1 MIMRA
6 FTLSIYNYASGEYE
20 DVEVTEEV
28 YNTYRRTEWNMD
40 KNDSKH
46 STNTTPFSNLIGG
59 DGGAYENFSEFISDE
74 HNPVGIVMDKLCR
87 EAYSGSVVK
96 TKKSGQVNEPDITT
110 DFMPYNRIIA
120 RLLSAGKSQDREAF
134 ISVLT
139 FACRQVQ
146 SPVRL

>member
-1 MIMRA
+1 MRA

-28 YNTYRRTEWNMD
+28 YNAYRRTEWNMD

-59 DGGAYENFSEFISDE
+59 DKGAYENFSEFISDE

-87 EAYSGSVVK
+87 EALLCALK
-96 TKKSGQVNEPDITT
+96 TLSDDEYRLIFALYIKGKTEREYAKETGIPQKTINDKKH
-110 DFMPYNRIIA
+110 RIIKK
-120 RLLSAGKSQDREAF
+120 LKKIMDFEK
-134 ISVLT
+134 
-139 FACRQVQ
+139 
-146 SPVRL
+146 